1 MASGSGV
8 YDEQENA
15 PSPPRVKRKLTSVLW
30 NEFNKVLANG
40 ELKDEEVSM
49 PTCGGEELK
58 AVLGDDCFFGSG
70 MASPTQS
77 SSAAAD
83 GETPVSS
90 LVPTPTP
97 SSSAANGTPA
107 ASTDLEEVPSQ
118 TPRETEPQDAHKV
131 AGVRRKLKS
140 PVWDEFERV
149 LVGGKMKA
157 ECQWCHNKL
166 VGETKDGTS
175 HLRAHLATCAARQ
188 TTTAWK
194 QAKLKLT
201 KGEDGKVNV
210 ENYVF
215 DQELC
220 RKQLALMLCCHEYP
234 LSIVDH
240 AGFRK
245 FCSILQPMFKVVS
258 RQTIRKDII
267 EMHEGQ
273 RDKMIKYFANFKNRV
288 AVTSDLWTA
297 GHQRRGYMAVTA
309 HYIDGSWNLKSFLL
323 RFVYVPAPHTAAVLC
338 EVLHEVLVEFHL
350 ERKISTITPD
360 NCTTN
365 DKAVEELQD
374 KLDSSSLMLGGK
386 MLHMRCCAHILNLI
400 VKDGLAVLGDCI
412 ERVRDSVGFWSATPK
427 RHEKFE
433 KTCRLMN
440 IDYSKRLSLDCKTRW
455 NSTYIMLSIA
465 VLYREVFDRLSLREK
480 QFNCCPSTAD
490 WNFAKEMIERLKLF
504 YDITSLWSGKH
515 YVTANLFFPKV
526 CGINLA
532 IRKWTTPTYMQLDE
546 MPEQIRQQYQIMQ
559 QMSEEMK
566 KKFDKY

>member
-1 MASGSGV
+1 MLTTACLSRRGTTGSAMASGSGV

-15 PSPPRVKRKLTSVLW
+15 PSPPRAKRKLTSVLW

-58 AVLGDDCFFGSG
+58 AALGDDCFFGSG
-70 MASPTQS
+70 MESPTQS

-90 LVPTPTP
+90 PIPTPTP

-258 RQTIRKDII
+258 RKTIRKDII

-323 RFVYVPAPHTAAVLC
+323 RYT
-338 EVLHEVLVEFHL
+338 
-350 ERKISTITPD
+350 
-360 NCTTN
+360 
-365 DKAVEELQD
+365 
-374 KLDSSSLMLGGK
+374 
-386 MLHMRCCAHILNLI
+386 
-400 VKDGLAVLGDCI
+400 
-412 ERVRDSVGFWSATPK
+412 
-427 RHEKFE
+427 
-433 KTCRLMN
+433 
-440 IDYSKRLSLDCKTRW
+440 LS
-455 NSTYIMLSIA
+455 
-465 VLYREVFDRLSLREK
+465 
-480 QFNCCPSTAD
+480 
-490 WNFAKEMIERLKLF
+490 
-504 YDITSLWSGKH
+504 
-515 YVTANLFFPKV
+515 
-526 CGINLA
+526 
-532 IRKWTTPTYMQLDE
+532 
-546 MPEQIRQQYQIMQ
+546 
-559 QMSEEMK
+559 
-566 KKFDKY
+566 

>member
-1 MASGSGV
+1 
-8 YDEQENA
+8 
-15 PSPPRVKRKLTSVLW
+15 
-30 NEFNKVLANG
+30 
-40 ELKDEEVSM
+40 
-49 PTCGGEELK
+49 
-58 AVLGDDCFFGSG
+58 

-77 SSAAAD
+77 SSAVAD
-83 GETPVSS
+83 GDTLVSS
-90 LVPTPTP
+90 AVPTPTP
-97 SSSAANGTPA
+97 SPSAANGTPA
-107 ASTDLEEVPSQ
+107 ASADFKEVPSQ

-140 PVWDEFERV
+140 AVWDEFERV
-149 LVGGKMKA
+149 LIDGEMKA
-157 ECQWCHNKL
+157 KCQWCHSKL

-175 HLRAHLATCAARQ
+175 HLRAHLATCPARQ

-234 LSIVDH
+234 LAIVDH

-245 FCSILQPMFKVVS
+245 FYSILQPMFKVVS

-273 RDKMIKYFANFKNRV
+273 RDKMIKYSANFKNRV

-338 EVLHEVLVEFHL
+338 DVLHEVLVEFHL
-350 ERKISTITPD
+350 ERKISTITLD

-365 DKAVEELQD
+365 DKVVEELQD
-374 KLDSSSLMLGGK
+374 KLDSSSLMLG
-386 MLHMRCCAHILNLI
+386 
-400 VKDGLAVLGDCI
+400 
-412 ERVRDSVGFWSATPK
+412 
-427 RHEKFE
+427 
-433 KTCRLMN
+433 
-440 IDYSKRLSLDCKTRW
+440 
-455 NSTYIMLSIA
+455 
-465 VLYREVFDRLSLREK
+465 
-480 QFNCCPSTAD
+480 
-490 WNFAKEMIERLKLF
+490 
-504 YDITSLWSGKH
+504 
-515 YVTANLFFPKV
+515 
-526 CGINLA
+526 A
-532 IRKWTTPTYMQLDE
+532 IRKWTIPTYMQMDE
-546 MPEQIRQQYQIMQ
+546 MSEEIRQQYEALYGSLYGPEAACTEVARVKMLLRELLVEYKDDSYAATTSGAEPAVKQGEDEVLDIFDQYMSSQPAVSAMLVHTELDLYLEEPTLPITADFDIINWWKFGGIKYPTLQLIAHDILPIPVTTVPSESTFSTSGRILSPHRSRLEPKCVEAIMCMQ
-559 QMSEEMK
+559 AWCNADMLGDNNSSLSTTFQTCLDEEDEPM
-566 KKFDKY
+566 DEELSTYNNY